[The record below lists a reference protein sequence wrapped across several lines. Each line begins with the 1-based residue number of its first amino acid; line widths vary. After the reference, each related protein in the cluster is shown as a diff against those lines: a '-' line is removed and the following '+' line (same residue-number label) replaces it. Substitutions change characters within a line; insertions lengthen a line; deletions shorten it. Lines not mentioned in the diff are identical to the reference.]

1 MLIPRAFYPLAFIC
15 IMLSGISLGAKLL
28 EATPRLSEGRNY
40 PAVPPADTDNDLVI
54 IKGNK
59 APALGQIT
67 NLKGKV
73 LNTDG
78 SPYKNAVVEIWQ
90 SDANGFFVNTE
101 KRDDKTVKFDRNFQG
116 YGRCDVNGSGEYS
129 FRTVKPVPSAGRA
142 APHIFIRVKQGNL
155 ELVTTQLFVRGYE
168 GNKNDDVFKGIKDVL
183 NRELV
188 QADFKAPTD
197 PKGEISAEFDIVIG
211 GRGLDASRIVPQE
224 SPEP

>member
-1 MLIPRAFYPLAFIC
+1 MSIPREFYTLATIC

-28 EATPRLSEGRNY
+28 EPTPRLSEGRNY
-40 PAVPPADTDNDLVI
+40 PPAPPADTDNDLVI

-67 NLKGKV
+67 NLKGKI
-73 LNTDG
+73 LNQDG
-78 SPYKNAVVEIWQ
+78 SPNKNVVVEIWQ
-90 SDANGFFVNTE
+90 SDANGFFVNDE

-116 YGRCDVNGSGEYS
+116 YGRCDVNELGEYT
-129 FRTVKPVPSAGRA
+129 FRTIKPVPSAGRA

-168 GNKNDDVFKGIKDVL
+168 GNKNDEVFKGIKDVL

-188 QADFKAPTD
+188 QADFKVPTD
-197 PKGEISAEFDIVIG
+197 PKAEISSQFDIVIG
-211 GRGLDASRIVPQE
+211 GRVLDASRIVPQE